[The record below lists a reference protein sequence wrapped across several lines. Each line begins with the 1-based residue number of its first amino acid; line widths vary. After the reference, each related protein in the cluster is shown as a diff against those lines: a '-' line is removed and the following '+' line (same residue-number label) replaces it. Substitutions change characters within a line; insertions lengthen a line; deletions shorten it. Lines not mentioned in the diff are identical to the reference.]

1 MLLTS
6 YIDFVLAS
14 SGYGMGM
21 QWQSVMAQ
29 RAQNKALGIINFKEE
44 RHPSVSLHLDK
55 DWYLILLFNVCHH
68 LK

>member
-1 MLLTS
+1 MLLAS

-44 RHPSVSLHLDK
+44 RHLSASLHLDK
-55 DWYLILLFNVCHH
+55 D
-68 LK
+68 